1 MATKKKI
8 TARKT
13 SAIDTYIGERIR
25 ERRHELGVSQ
35 GALAEELN
43 MSFQQVQ
50 KYEQGTNRVAAAT
63 LYHMCAILDVDIS
76 YFLPPQKPS
85 DRAAELAA
93 VARAKS
99 STAQRGAKSKRG

>member
-1 MATKKKI
+1 
-8 TARKT
+8 
-13 SAIDTYIGERIR
+13 
-25 ERRHELGVSQ
+25 
-35 GALAEELN
+35 
-43 MSFQQVQ
+43 
-50 KYEQGTNRVAAAT
+50 
-63 LYHMCAILDVDIS
+63 MCAILDVDIS